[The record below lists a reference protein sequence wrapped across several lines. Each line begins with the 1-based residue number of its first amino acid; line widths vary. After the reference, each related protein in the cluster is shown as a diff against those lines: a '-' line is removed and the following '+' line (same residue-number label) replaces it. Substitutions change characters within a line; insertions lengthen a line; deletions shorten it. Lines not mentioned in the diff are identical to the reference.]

1 MINMFISILKTSTAE
16 STSRDMGLMD
26 MAAGYFAYLDY
37 STNSIFSCSFVQ
49 NLAQWAR
56 QAISN
61 AAARISNEQA
71 SIFPNTSAEDFQP
84 IQEDYATSIC
94 NVRIHVFSSKPLLTQ
109 I

>member
-1 MINMFISILKTSTAE
+1 
-16 STSRDMGLMD
+16 MGLMD

-37 STNSIFSCSFVQ
+37 STDSIFSCSFVQ
-49 NLAQWAR
+49 NLARWAR

-71 SIFPNTSAEDFQP
+71 SIYPNASAENFQP
-84 IQEDYATSIC
+84 IQEDYATSLC
-94 NVRIHVFSSKPLLTQ
+94 NVRIHVSLSKRLLTH